1 MPCLQQPKPAL
12 PNYGPFPAPTST
24 PSATPEPHSPGDGR
38 RRWRRRYHQPKFV
51 SFGLSTDLMASIT
64 ACFLEEMVIGLG
76 KVYEVIKRVPVV
88 PDVLESNH
96 TLQAPLQQ
104 DSGGD
109 VCAVPA
115 LKLLVNNIRYLTLR
129 DGPGMTRTERQTQ
142 GHRRRWSFPGNA
154 RGAASGSGRHLL
166 QQGQSFGGPT

>member
-1 MPCLQQPKPAL
+1 MSLNRTIRCK
-12 PNYGPFPAPTST
+12 PTS
-24 PSATPEPHSPGDGR
+24 AR
-38 RRWRRRYHQPKFV
+38 LWR
-51 SFGLSTDLMASIT
+51 
-64 ACFLEEMVIGLG
+64 
-76 KVYEVIKRVPVV
+76 
-88 PDVLESNH
+88 
-96 TLQAPLQQ
+96 
-104 DSGGD
+104 D